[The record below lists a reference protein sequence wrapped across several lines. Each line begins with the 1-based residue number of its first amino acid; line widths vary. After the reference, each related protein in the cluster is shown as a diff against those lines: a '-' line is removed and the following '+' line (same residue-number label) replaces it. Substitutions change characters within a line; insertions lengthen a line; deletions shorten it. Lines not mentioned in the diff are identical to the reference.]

1 MEKIVLASASPRR
14 REILALAGIPFE
26 VCPADEETAPAGL
39 SPRELVMALA
49 RCKAQAVAK
58 KFPDRT
64 VLGADTVVVL
74 DGRVLGKPQN
84 EQDAEKMLLSLQGR
98 AHEVMTGVWVCAPSR
113 EDGFVDAT
121 TVHFHPI
128 TPKEAAEYVATGE
141 PMDKAG
147 AYGVQGLGM
156 RFVRGIE
163 GDFYSVMGLP
173 GGRVRRFLDGFSE
186 ISEKNG
192 KL

>member
-1 MEKIVLASASPRR
+1 
-14 REILALAGIPFE
+14 
-26 VCPADEETAPAGL
+26 
-39 SPRELVMALA
+39 MALA

-74 DGRVLGKPQN
+74 DDRVLGKPQN

-121 TVHFHPI
+121 TVHFYPI

-156 RFVRGIE
+156 RFVCGIE

-173 GGRVRRFLDGFSE
+173 GGRGRRFLDGFSE

>member
-26 VCPADEETAPAGL
+26 VCPSDEETAPAGL

-74 DGRVLGKPQN
+74 DDRVLGKPQN

-98 AHEVMTGVWVCAPSR
+98 AHEVMTGVWGCAPSR

-121 TVHFHPI
+121 TVHFYPI

-156 RFVRGIE
+156 RFVCGIE

-173 GGRVRRFLDGFSE
+173 GGRVRRFLDGFSD